1 MQPVSSWAQGD
12 QALLDQY
19 LEEIESLIS
28 ANDLEGARDKLSEAQ
43 TANLRDE
50 SLEIVQSQLRLLESL
65 NQNTDPSV
73 TNPSIDFNGPTIGAA
88 ATGVLTE
95 ADKNAAIDLL
105 DSLRVAMENGEL
117 DKVRLF
123 TEPTPETDSLLEA
136 VFNNYAAMMVVL
148 SAPEPDEDNQSFL
161 ATLEFKE
168 LTTKN
173 GDTAFP
179 GNAWKTHNLRVVK
192 SEGSWQKVIW

>member
-1 MQPVSSWAQGD
+1 
-12 QALLDQY
+12 
-19 LEEIESLIS
+19 
-28 ANDLEGARDKLSEAQ
+28 
-43 TANLRDE
+43 
-50 SLEIVQSQLRLLESL
+50 
-65 NQNTDPSV
+65 
-73 TNPSIDFNGPTIGAA
+73 
-88 ATGVLTE
+88 
-95 ADKNAAIDLL
+95 
-105 DSLRVAMENGEL
+105 MENGEL